1 MPPLFMNKQEGDCKN
16 QHIHWNW
23 QSSLHVSNL
32 PPLKLKKSENSNLIL
47 IPLETLLFWY
57 SLSLFHLKRER
68 ETDLWCTPFSCELE
82 GGGES
87 ICLARTSGSLDPKS
101 GDESLSSL
109 GITGCCETLSATNM
123 PLDLQVASG
132 KLGRVDNTVPVMGTP
147 EGLANPSTPEIVD
160 IDCCKACNCCRNSAQ
175 AIGETNTYHLS
186 ITSSK
191 LHTFLWYLHW
201 THTSFLLT

>member
-1 MPPLFMNKQEGDCKN
+1 MVKCNNATSIYEQARRWLQKPTHTLKLTVFTSCLK
-16 QHIHWNW
+16 
-23 QSSLHVSNL
+23 S

-47 IPLETLLFWY
+47 ILLETLLFWY

-191 LHTFLWYLHW
+191 LHTFLWYLH
-201 THTSFLLT
+201 